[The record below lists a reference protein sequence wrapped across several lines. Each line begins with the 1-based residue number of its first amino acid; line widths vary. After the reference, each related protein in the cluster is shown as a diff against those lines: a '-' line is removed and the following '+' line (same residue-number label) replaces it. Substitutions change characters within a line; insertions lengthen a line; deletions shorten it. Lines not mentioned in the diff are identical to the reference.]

1 MKNIIYC
8 KNSLT
13 VSRNIHDKEDVM
25 LVSRS
30 FKPDYYLLF
39 TKVGNN
45 VIGPVQELKR
55 EDAFDKVNNFSDK
68 GGTILL
74 FGFGDKREARE
85 FIYVRKS
92 SQQNFEKPLY
102 VEEDG
107 AINKY
112 AFSFENDGEFR
123 SLLSKVY
130 ESEIGSSKA
139 DIPFSELIDN
149 RSLYSLVKHP
159 VVINP
164 SFGVFIPE
172 YGYDSPSLY
181 YVLSGL
187 SNDSHGDINL
197 GLKELEKIERVTS
210 ESNSEYINKF
220 LSLIK
225 VKRLES
231 IDKADFMRFLNDFE
245 KYGNKTNIIISHEL
259 TIFKNIL
266 ESSQKNKRLIDK
278 LGLLKPREEK
288 KGEKKALTI

>member
-1 MKNIIYC
+1 MKNTIYC
-8 KNSLT
+8 KNSLN
-13 VSRNIHDKEDVM
+13 VSRLIHDNEDVM

-30 FKPDYYLLF
+30 NKVDYYLLL

-45 VIGPVQELKR
+45 VVGPVKELIK
-55 EDAFDKVNNFSDK
+55 EEALEKINSFSDK
-68 GGTILL
+68 GGKILL
-74 FGFGDKREARE
+74 FDFSDKREARD
-85 FIYVRKS
+85 FLNGGKGRA
-92 SQQNFEKPLY
+92 NLEKPIY

-130 ESEIGSSKA
+130 ENEIESSKA
-139 DIPFSELIDN
+139 DIPFSELINN

-197 GLKELEKIERVTS
+197 GLKELEKIERATS
-210 ESNSEYINKF
+210 ESNSQYVNKF

-225 VKRLES
+225 VKKLES

-245 KYGNKTNIIISHEL
+245 KYGDKAKIVISHEL
-259 TIFKNIL
+259 VQFRNIL
-266 ESSQKNKRLIDK
+266 ESSEKNKKLIDK